1 MRQVELVRTA
11 KDFGFQV
18 EAELAEDA
26 EQEDEL
32 CLFISDV
39 TAGGIAAGKGQFNAI
54 VVKLSEYFILS
65 ESKTQNFVS
74 NSDQYNSSSPFEI
87 LPNSLIVHVTF
98 SAGTD

>member
-1 MRQVELVRTA
+1 MRQVELIRTA

-54 VVKLSEYFILS
+54 VVTLSEHFILS
-65 ESKTQNFVS
+65 ESKTRT
-74 NSDQYNSSSPFEI
+74 SSPT
-87 LPNSLIVHVTF
+87 LIITNLAALLKF
-98 SAGTD
+98 CQIP